1 MMWWNLKLSK
11 KIDKSANKEKHA
23 QYRYVTQTRWA
34 GRGRTKQEE
43 EMITLMNERF
53 FLNLWVINAI
63 YVFNHNLE
71 ELSKKNK

>member
-1 MMWWNLKLSK
+1 M
-11 KIDKSANKEKHA
+11 
-23 QYRYVTQTRWA
+23 TQTRWA